1 MQKEVAWTSEL
12 HNMKR
17 QTFLVDV
24 FTDGGSPKVS
34 ETGEPFSPPDCLRL
48 KDQLVQQ
55 QDQRPPTTDSPPAA
69 APLLTPV
76 PVGQRIFCDPEIN
89 LERGQSWYGEAFA
102 LLTMGVY
109 MSVPHILIML
119 VAASFFSRTALYIC
133 IGELTTAPVRLFT
146 RADPSS
152 QLPGSYLYSRIS
164 DRAP

>member
-12 HNMKR
+12 RHMKSK
-17 QTFLVDV
+17 TFLVDV

-55 QDQRPPTTDSPPAA
+55 QDQSPATDSPR
-69 APLLTPV
+69 APSVTPV
-76 PVGQRIFCDPEIN
+76 PVGQRIFCDPGIN

-109 MSVPHILIML
+109 MSVPHILLML

-133 IGELTTAPVRLFT
+133 IGELTTASVRPST
-146 RADPSS
+146 RADRS
-152 QLPGSYLYSRIS
+152 
-164 DRAP
+164 